1 MKKVIPTR
9 YDIVEF
15 SKSEHSLER
24 IRSNDGGA
32 DPLSPVPSQN
42 SCRKQQPKYYHIK
55 TYICTMPI
63 TFFKILYPLLQK
75 QCGSCSAGF

>member
-1 MKKVIPTR
+1 MKKALPTR

-15 SKSEHSLER
+15 SKSEHSLDR

-42 SCRKQQPKYYHIK
+42 SCRKQS
-55 TYICTMPI
+55 T
-63 TFFKILYPLLQK
+63 KILQLLKLLNAPCTKLFQNSVSSFEK
-75 QCGSCSAGF
+75 QCGS

>member
-15 SKSEHSLER
+15 SKSEHSLDR

-42 SCRKQQPKYYHIK
+42 SCRIE
-55 TYICTMPI
+55 I
-63 TFFKILYPLLQK
+63 TQVLPY
-75 QCGSCSAGF
+75 